1 MRNISLSV
9 LLTSLLAASAVGITS
24 ISAVGCDDGGTGG
37 TGGGAGGSG
46 GSGGGSAAACFDYSS
61 IDLTT
66 PTVSFKTDVLPVF
79 QRSCGLTTGCHGDP
93 LSPNENRPYLG
104 PKMTVTAT
112 DEDIAAIRADIVDQ
126 LSYFESSMRI
136 VTSGDPAKSFLM
148 HKMDFTLKCEDLTCA
163 ANKDCGVA
171 MPQGND
177 EPLAADERDLVRRWI
192 AQGALDN

>member
-66 PTVSFKTDVLPVF
+66 PTVSFKTDVLPFF
-79 QRSCGLTTGCHGDP
+79 QNSCGVSTGCHGDINQ
-93 LSPNENRPYLG
+93 PNENRPYLG
-104 PKMTVTAT
+104 PNKMTTAT
-112 DEDIAAIRADIVDQ
+112 ADDITAIFAAIVDVS
-126 LSYFESSMRI
+126 SYYEPGMSL
-136 VTSGDPAKSFLM
+136 VKPGEPENSFLM
-148 HKMDFTLKCEDLTCA
+148 YKLDDTLECDKLQCS
-163 ANKDCGVA
+163 ANNDCGGI
-171 MPQGND
+171 MPQGAQM
-177 EPLAADERDLVRRWI
+177 PMAERENVRLWI
-192 AQGALDN
+192 AQGAQNN